1 MAAQVGPGE
10 CVGQAHP
17 EVWPT
22 AWSVLI
28 ALGSHPSLSSVDKHG
43 FLFSGKL

>member
-17 EVWPT
+17 E